1 MAEIRTIDL
10 TNFPSEE
17 ANLREACQ
25 TLGCFRLVGHGFP
38 DSLPAEMKAVL
49 RSLFQLP
56 DEIKRLNSDVIPGSG
71 YLSPSPTNPLYE
83 AFGLYDA
90 SSPLDVDTFCSLLR
104 ASPLH
109 RNTIQ
114 TYASKLHA
122 LVVDIASKIA
132 KSLGVPSCPFE
143 QWPCQFRL
151 NKYSF
156 TEETIG
162 SSGVQIHS
170 DSSFLTV
177 LQEDDSV
184 PGLEIMDSSGSFV
197 PVHPVPGSFLI
208 NLGDIAKVWSNGRL
222 HNLKHRVQC
231 KEAGERISIA
241 LFLLGPKDS
250 PVEPAPEFVDSDH
263 PRLYRSF
270 TVESYR
276 QLLLSGPY
284 TGDKLSHLLM

>member
-38 DSLPAEMKAVL
+38 DSLPAEMKAACI
-49 RSLFQLP
+49 
-56 DEIKRLNSDVIPGSG
+56 IKRLNSDVIPGSG

-90 SSPLDVDTFCSLLR
+90 SSPLD
-104 ASPLH
+104 
-109 RNTIQ
+109 
-114 TYASKLHA
+114 LHA
-122 LVVDIASKIA
+122 LVVDIASKIG

-284 TGDKLSHLLM
+284 TGDKLSLLLM